1 MAHGTA
7 PRPIPPINPK
17 DFTDAA
23 GRLLS
28 ALLRGGKKGGSK

>member
-7 PRPIPPINPK
+7 RPSVPPINPK

-23 GRLLS
+23 GRAVDAVTS
-28 ALLRGGKKGGSK
+28 KTGGASK